1 MDLTALTHRFLEQV
15 RGIPDYADPPLP
27 WAQISQ
33 DALESFSQLV
43 SCLRTGDSSHLAS
56 VATQVGVT
64 RARAAIPLA
73 SLLTA
78 IRLDF
83 SLLWQELIAVGRPD
97 EAAILLRH
105 ASVVS
110 EVVEKYIQQT
120 QHAYLTEERRM
131 ADDVASVRRGLV
143 AELLSDRPQ
152 SEDRLLQVGQQLE
165 IGVNWKFTV
174 FAAFED
180 QTAGLRV
187 ESANLE
193 RQGAQVL
200 TAHHGSALV
209 LIAPHNPAQAPREL
223 TAVQALRVGMVD
235 QVTGL
240 SRLGAAARM
249 AEQLATVFE
258 PHETGVMTPVRGWS
272 RLVRQQ
278 VLQTPL
284 AGIITLDGF
293 QSACGP
299 AEREAIE
306 STVRSFLLTGSV
318 AATAAQLYC
327 HRNTVTNRLRR
338 FAELTGIDL
347 MIPAQAARAVI
358 AFA

>member
-1 MDLTALTHRFLEQV
+1 MDLTALTHRFLKQV

-43 SCLRTGDSSHLAS
+43 SCLRTRDSSHLAS

-64 RARAAIPLA
+64 RARAGIPLA

-105 ASVVS
+105 TSVVS
-110 EVVEKYIQQT
+110 EVVETYIQLT

-152 SEDRLLQVGQQLE
+152 SEDRLLQVGQQLG

-193 RQGAQVL
+193 RQGAPVM

-209 LIAPHNPAQAPREL
+209 LIAPHNPARAPREL
-223 TAVQALRVGMVD
+223 TGVQALRVGMVD

-293 QSACGP
+293 QSACGS

-306 STVRSFLLTGSV
+306 STVRSFLFTGNV
-318 AATAAQLYC
+318 AATAAHLYC